1 MEDTF
6 VFILWRN
13 IYNMLLDNYITYD
26 QKVYIAIISA
36 SIWIYYRTL
45 GCYLMLPR
53 KSIFA
58 SILVSIWMYF
68 NYYEPLSAPIGLI
81 IMVLYSLM
89 FSNNTFK
96 L

>member
-1 MEDTF
+1 
-6 VFILWRN
+6 
-13 IYNMLLDNYITYD
+13 MLLDNYLTYD
-26 QKVYIAIISA
+26 QKVYISIIA
-36 SIWIYYRTL
+36 GSIWIYYRTL

-58 SILVSIWMYF
+58 SILVSIWMYL
-68 NYYEPLSAPIGLI
+68 NYYEPLSAPIGLL